1 MKTQLKTFPVMIT
14 FTLIWGLAAPIATW
28 AWLTNASPVVEATN
42 PERVG
47 RTEQDRKRNAS
58 LLAGYEYDKY
68 VVAITGYNGQDRQHV
83 VFWDRQHAV
92 RTRVGPRGNYKCG
105 MTLLKDGKLLLAT
118 CKNNNDDDPTK
129 KIFDI
134 FVYAS
139 TDNGES
145 WKMIGETPLS
155 GKEPSLTALPDGSV
169 VLSAQKGYFG
179 PGTKYKEEI
188 NLARSTD
195 GGRTWERSVLRG
207 SDLPRNM
214 IVEQD
219 GSLLFVRA
227 AKFDWSQANVG
238 SPNFQLCRSGDGGK
252 TWSFTEGVINW
263 DKKRRF
269 GEVSAIRLRDGRM
282 LATIRSLQKGAPK
295 GDMHGFGITLLTE
308 SRDDGKT
315 WSLPRAISRT
325 AEVHAYLTELK
336 DGRILATYS
345 NYHLPFGVYAIVS
358 SDGGRTWDRDH
369 PIQLALSAHNQV
381 GWPVTVQLAD
391 DSLLT
396 GYALTAYLKQPPDKS
411 VTETVRWRLP

>member
-1 MKTQLKTFPVMIT
+1 MKKQLKTFPVMVTI
-14 FTLIWGLAAPIATW
+14 TLIWGLAAPIATW
-28 AWLTNASPVVEATN
+28 AWLNNASPAEEATN

-68 VVAITGYNGQDRQHV
+68 VVAITGYNGQDRQQV
-83 VFWDRQHAV
+83 VFWNRQHAV

-118 CKNNNDDDPTK
+118 CKNNNDEDPTK

-145 WKMIGETPLS
+145 WKLIGETPLS

-214 IVEQD
+214 IAEQD

-227 AKFDWSQANVG
+227 AKFDWTQANVG
-238 SPNFQLCRSGDGGK
+238 SPNFQLCRSRDGGK

-381 GWPVTVQLAD
+381 GWPVTVQLVD
-391 DSLLT
+391 GSLLT
-396 GYALTAYLKQPPDKS
+396 GYALTAYLKQPPDKF

>member
-1 MKTQLKTFPVMIT
+1 MKMQLKTFAAMIT

-28 AWLTNASPVVEATN
+28 AWLTNASPAVEATN

-58 LLAGYEYDKY
+58 LLTGYEYDRY
-68 VVAITGYNGQDRQHV
+68 VVAITGYNGQDRQQV

-145 WKMIGETPLS
+145 WKMIGETPLT

-188 NLARSTD
+188 TLARSTD

-219 GSLLFVRA
+219 DSLLFVRA

-238 SPNFQLCRSGDGGK
+238 SPNFQLCRSRDGGK

-269 GEVSAIRLRDGRM
+269 GEVSGIRLRDGRM

-315 WSLPRAISRT
+315 WSRPRAISRT
-325 AEVHAYLTELK
+325 AEVHAFLTELK
-336 DGRILATYS
+336 DGRLLATYS

-358 SDGGRTWDRDH
+358 RDGGRTWDRDH

-381 GWPVTVQLAD
+381 GWPVTVQLD
-391 DSLLT
+391 DGSLLT
-396 GYALTAYLKQPPDKS
+396 GYALTAYLKQPPDKF

>member
-1 MKTQLKTFPVMIT
+1 MKTQLKTFPAMIT

-28 AWLTNASPVVEATN
+28 AWLTSASPAVEATN

-68 VVAITGYNGQDRQHV
+68 VVAITGYNGQDRQQV

-118 CKNNNDDDPTK
+118 CKNNNDEDPTK

-139 TDNGES
+139 TDNGAS
-145 WKMIGETPLS
+145 WKVIGETPLS

-195 GGRTWERSVLRG
+195 GGRTWERSVLPG

-214 IVEQD
+214 IVEKD

-238 SPNFQLCRSGDGGK
+238 SPNFQLCRSRDGGK
-252 TWSFTEGVINW
+252 TWSFTEGVIAW

-269 GEVSAIRLRDGRM
+269 GEVSGIRLRDGRM

-308 SRDDGKT
+308 SRDNGKT

-381 GWPVTVQLAD
+381 GWPVTVQLVD
-391 DSLLT
+391 GSLLT
-396 GYALTAYLKQPPDKS
+396 GYALTAYLKQPPDKF